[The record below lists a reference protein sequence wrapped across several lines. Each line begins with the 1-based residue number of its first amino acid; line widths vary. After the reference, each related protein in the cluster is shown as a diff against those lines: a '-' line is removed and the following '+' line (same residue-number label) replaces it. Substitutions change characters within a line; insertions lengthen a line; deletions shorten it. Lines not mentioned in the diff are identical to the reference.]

1 MDRAV
6 KLAKGTGLQARDV
19 SKKEMAKLQR
29 LRKMAAER
37 DLVDDT
43 AVREEISQGAVKLSP
58 VIAADNVQ

>member
-58 VIAADNVQ
+58 VIAAANVQ

>member
-1 MDRAV
+1 M

-58 VIAADNVQ
+58 VIAAANVQ

>member
-1 MDRAV
+1 M

-43 AVREEISQGAVKLSP
+43 AVREEIS
-58 VIAADNVQ
+58 